1 MYLRASLGVYLR
13 AYLGVDVR
21 VDISA
26 YLRGCCR
33 CCCGSCRRCLCKL
46 RSLAQPRK
54 SRLGVAAADSQGLGP
69 AGQDPRCHVDNDGV
83 RLAAL
88 ALVGAIAD
96 GVVLVVVL
104 VLTDA
109 VVSLA
114 VAARCICIRIVP
126 RVVPKLPPPAKA
138 DQAESWRPAE
148 ACDLRCFCRSHCVEG
163 VGGYTTPAGP
173 LPAVLLR
180 REFIQ
185 AEMAAKTTMLM
196 TTTTITT
203 TMTTMVT

>member
-1 MYLRASLGVYLR
+1 MSGLILALILGV
-13 AYLGVDVR
+13 AVAVA
-21 VDISA
+21 VVA
-26 YLRGCCR
+26 AAAVF
-33 CCCGSCRRCLCKL
+33 CKL

-54 SRLGVAAADSQGLGP
+54 SRLGVAAADSRGLGP

-114 VAARCICIRIVP
+114 VAARCTCVRIVP
-126 RVVPKLPPPAKA
+126 RIVPKLPPPAKA
-138 DQAESWRPAE
+138 DHAESWRPAE
-148 ACDLRCFCRSHCVEG
+148 ACDLRCFLSEPLCVV
-163 VGGYTTPAGP
+163 VGGIHHPGRSVARCPA
-173 LPAVLLR
+173 
-180 REFIQ
+180 
-185 AEMAAKTTMLM
+185 
-196 TTTTITT
+196 
-203 TMTTMVT
+203 

>member
-1 MYLRASLGVYLR
+1 MSGLILALILGGAV
-13 AYLGVDVR
+13 AVAV
-21 VDISA
+21 VA
-26 YLRGCCR
+26 AAVVF
-33 CCCGSCRRCLCKL
+33 CKL

-69 AGQDPRCHVDNDGV
+69 AGPDPRCHVDNDGV

-104 VLTDA
+104 VLTG

-114 VAARCICIRIVP
+114 VAARCISVSVLFP
-126 RVVPKLPPPAKA
+126 FVVPKLPPPAKA

-148 ACDLRCFCRSHCVEG
+148 ACDLRCFCRSHCVG
-163 VGGYTTPAGP
+163 VGGYTTQAGP
-173 LPAVLLR
+173 LSVVLLR
-180 REFIQ
+180 HEFIQ